1 MSRKKGKEEYPE
13 MPDMVEI
20 APDYGMMPGCGPGM
34 GPIIGPGM
42 MPGCGPGMGPGMMPG
57 CGQGMGMYCFCVP
70 FPMNPCDHHGMMPG
84 MMPGMLPDYSMIPI
98 YDYEDDYSHYP
109 IMADDDD

>member
-1 MSRKKGKEEYPE
+1 
-13 MPDMVEI
+13 
-20 APDYGMMPGCGPGM
+20 
-34 GPIIGPGM
+34 
-42 MPGCGPGMGPGMMPG
+42 
-57 CGQGMGMYCFCVP
+57 
-70 FPMNPCDHHGMMPG
+70 MNPCDHHGMMPG